1 MKTWGKRVLSVG
13 LSAMLLVSAAGLSAF
28 AADETETVKIKNA
41 TELADAIA
49 AQADGQVWELAAGT
63 YDLTEALMAKYADKT
78 INGESKFVFP
88 IVADNL
94 TIKGTGDVLITSSF
108 DPGAEQ
114 GGVWHNQNFVTV
126 SGEKVTI
133 ENVDLKANPN
143 AYYDGSCNKV
153 LELID
158 GGKDLTLKDV
168 DVVALTDANDKK
180 FGGSIYVNVADA
192 GTTTLENVTMSA
204 WISAKTVTTGKVV
217 VKNVVQD
224 FTDNAYA
231 GYSDPTYGYAWNPGV
246 SGDKVDIQSLTIQVD
261 ENVNLNEQVIKGLKS
276 NTTIEL
282 DGDIQVDEE
291 VYIKDVDGITVKGNG
306 HTITASENFK
316 MNIEGQ
322 IQLFK
327 VENGQNLTLEN
338 VKLVGT
344 DKTKHCLD
352 AYAVENLVLKD
363 VTLNHENAST
373 GAPLVINGST
383 VAVEGA
389 LNLVTGAKSWYG
401 INVDDKNGEAA
412 ISFAEGSSLKMDN
425 KSENE
430 LPVIKAETKTEGKD
444 PQSMIQNPE
453 NAGIVYGKDG
463 VFVEATPVTSI
474 TLDKT
479 SATLKVGE
487 ELQLQ
492 ATVKPED
499 ASYPELTWTSSDDKV
514 VTVDANGKIKAVAA
528 GTAKITVTCVDGVKA
543 ECTVTVEAATSS
555 SSATES
561 TGTTATTG
569 TQETQ
574 PDDPGKTD
582 TGVQSYVWVALLL
595 MALAVSGLVITA
607 KRVKANG

>member
-1 MKTWGKRVLSVG
+1 MKTWSKRVLSVG
-13 LSAMLLVSAAGLSAF
+13 LSAMLLISSAGLSAF
-28 AADETETVKIKNA
+28 AADETVKIKNA

-63 YDLTEALMAKYADKT
+63 YELTEDLMAKYADKT
-78 INGESKFVFP
+78 IGGESSFVFP
-88 IVADNL
+88 IVANNL
-94 TIKGTGDVLITSSF
+94 TIKGTGEVLITSNF

-126 SGEKVTI
+126 KGQGVTI
-133 ENVDLKANPN
+133 ENVDLKANKN
-143 AYYDGSCNKV
+143 AYYGGSCNKV
-153 LELID
+153 LELAD

-168 DVVALTDANDKK
+168 DVVALTDDDGKK

-192 GTTTLENVTMSA
+192 GTTTFENITMDS

-224 FTDNAYA
+224 FTDNMYA
-231 GYSDPTYGYAWNPGV
+231 GYSSETYGYAWNPGV
-246 SGDKVDIQSLTIQVD
+246 SGDKVEIQSLTVKVD
-261 ENVNLNEQVIKGLKS
+261 ENVNLTEQVIKGLKS

-306 HTITASENFK
+306 HAITASETFK
-316 MNIEGQ
+316 KNLAGQ
-322 IQLFK
+322 VNLFK
-327 VENGQNLTLEN
+327 VENGENLTLEN

-352 AYAVENLVLKD
+352 VYTVDNLVLKD
-363 VTLNHENAST
+363 VTLDHENTGAEE

-389 LNLVTGAKSWYG
+389 LNLVTGDNSWYG
-401 INVDDKNGEAA
+401 INVDDKNGDAV
-412 ISFAEGSSLKMDN
+412 ISFAEGSSLKLDN
-425 KSENE
+425 KSEDE
-430 LPVIKAETKTEGKD
+430 KIVIYAQTADETKD
-444 PQSMIQNPE
+444 PQDMIQNPE
-453 NAGIVYGKDG
+453 NAGIVYGEDG
-463 VFVEATPVTSI
+463 AFVEATPVASI

-479 SATLKVGE
+479 NATLKVGE
-487 ELQLQ
+487 ELQLK
-492 ATVKPED
+492 ATVAPEN
-499 ASYPELTWTSSDDKV
+499 ASYPELTWVSSDDKV

-528 GTAKITVTCVDGVKA
+528 GTAKITVTCADGVKA

-569 TQETQ
+569 AQETQ

-595 MALAVSGLVITA
+595 MALAVGGMVMAA
-607 KRVKANG
+607 KRKANA

>member
-153 LELID
+153 LELVD

-204 WISAKTVTTGKVV
+204 WISAKAVTTGKVV

-327 VENGQNLTLEN
+327 VENGENLTLEN

-352 AYAVENLVLKD
+352 VYAVENLVLKD

-389 LNLVTGAKSWYG
+389 LNLVTGANSWYG
-401 INVDDKNGEAA
+401 INVDDKNGDAA

-425 KSENE
+425 KSEDE
-430 LPVIKAETKTEGKD
+430 KIVIYAQTSDENKD

-453 NAGIVYGKDG
+453 NAGIAYDKNGA
-463 VFVEATPVTSI
+463 FVEATPVTSI

-528 GTAKITVTCVDGVKA
+528 GTAKITVTCADGVKA

>member
-78 INGESKFVFP
+78 INGQQNFVFP
-88 IVADNL
+88 IVVDNL
-94 TIKGTGDVLITSSF
+94 TIKGTGDVVITSSF

-204 WISAKTVTTGKVV
+204 WINAKAVTTGKVV

-327 VENGQNLTLEN
+327 VENGENLTLEN

-352 AYAVENLVLKD
+352 VYKVENLVLKD
-363 VTLNHENAST
+363 VTLNHENASD

-389 LNLVTGAKSWYG
+389 LNLVTGANSWYG
-401 INVDDKNGEAA
+401 INVDDKSGDAA

-430 LPVIKAETKTEGKD
+430 LPVIQAETKTEGKD

-453 NAGIVYGKDG
+453 NAGIAYDKDG
-463 VFVEATPVTSI
+463 AFVEATPVTSI

-492 ATVKPED
+492 ATVKPAD